1 MKYIGSRFRFGGTAL
16 YFGNLAETFLN
27 IPATLCDPETQ
38 MINQRQ
44 QKLFR
49 ALKEQKIANFLI
61 TCPHNVAYLTGF
73 KGEDSYLFVSQ
84 DCLTIWS
91 DARYEEQI
99 REECPDLAMEL
110 RGPTESLIEAFGRF
124 ADKNLK
130 TALYIEPTST
140 SFAQWN
146 KLSELAPSTTL
157 VPCVGVVEKLRE
169 RKDASEIQAI
179 ERAID
184 MAQRAFLATVSLMTP
199 ETTEKNVADSL
210 ENNIRH
216 IGGAGSAF
224 KPIVGV
230 GPRAALPHGRP
241 SGKKLNEDS
250 FVLIDWGAK
259 EEMYLSDITRIV
271 VTGNPSAKL
280 RKIYQVVLDAQRAA
294 INAIRP
300 GILMSEVDSIARKV
314 IEQAGFGKK
323 FTHSLGHGFGLQIH
337 ETVRLAQNQNRPLE
351 TDMVVTVEPGI
362 YLPGSLGVRIEDD
375 VLVTKTGNRVLTSL
389 PKEWDEISAHSFV

>member
-1 MKYIGSRFRFGGTAL
+1 
-16 YFGNLAETFLN
+16 
-27 IPATLCDPETQ
+27 
-38 MINQRQ
+38 MIAQRQ

-49 ALKEQKIANFLI
+49 ALKEQKITHFLI
-61 TCPHNVAYLTGF
+61 TCPHNVTYLTGF
-73 KGEDSYLFVSQ
+73 KGEDSYLFVS
-84 DCLTIWS
+84 DDTLTIWS
-91 DARYEEQI
+91 DARYDEQI
-99 REECPDLAMEL
+99 REECPDLSIEL
-110 RGPTESLIEAFGRF
+110 RGPTESLMEAFGRF
-124 ADKNLK
+124 ANKSIK
-130 TALYIEPTST
+130 SALHVEPTST

-146 KLSELAPSTTL
+146 KLAEMATSATL
-157 VPCVGVVEKLRE
+157 LPCAGIVERLRE

-184 MAQRAFLATVSLMTP
+184 MAQRSFLATVALLTP
-199 ETTEKNVADSL
+199 DSTEKNIADAL
-210 ENNIRH
+210 ETNIRH
-216 IGGAGSAF
+216 LGGSGSAF

-241 SGKKLNEDS
+241 SQKKLSEDS
-250 FVLIDWGAK
+250 FVLVDWGAK
-259 EEMYLSDITRIV
+259 EELYLSDITRIV
-271 VTGNPSAKL
+271 ITGNPSAKL
-280 RKIYQVVLDAQRAA
+280 RKVYQVVLDAQRAA

-300 GILMSEVDSIARKV
+300 GILMSEVDQIARKI

-351 TDMVVTVEPGI
+351 PDMIVTVEPGI

-389 PKEWDEISAHSFV
+389 PKEWDEISAHSLV

>member
-1 MKYIGSRFRFGGTAL
+1 
-16 YFGNLAETFLN
+16 
-27 IPATLCDPETQ
+27 
-38 MINQRQ
+38 MIHHRQ

-49 ALKEQKIANFLI
+49 ALKEHKVSHFLI

-84 DCLTIWS
+84 DSLTIWS

-99 REECPDLAMEL
+99 REECPELALEL
-110 RGPTESLIEAFGRF
+110 RGPTEPLVDAFARF
-124 ADKNLK
+124 ANKNLK
-130 TALYIEPTST
+130 QSLHVEPTST
-140 SFAQWN
+140 SFAQWSR
-146 KLSELAPSTTL
+146 LSEIASATTL
-157 VPCVGVVEKLRE
+157 VPCAGVVERLRE

-184 MAQRAFLATVSLMTP
+184 MAQRAFSATVAMMTP
-199 ETTEKNVADSL
+199 ESTEKNVADSI
-210 ENNIRH
+210 ESNIRH
-216 IGGAGSAF
+216 VGGAGTAF

-241 SGKKLNEDS
+241 SSKRLDEDS

-259 EEMYLSDITRIV
+259 EDMYLSDITRIV

-280 RKIYQVVLDAQRAA
+280 RKVYQVVLDAQRAA

-300 GILMSEVDSIARKV
+300 GVLMSEVDSIARKV

-337 ETVRLAQNQNRPLE
+337 ETVRLAQNQDRPLE
-351 TDMVVTVEPGI
+351 PDMIVTVEPGI
-362 YLPGSLGVRIEDD
+362 YLPGVLGVRIEDD

-389 PKEWDEISAHSFV
+389 PKEWDEITAR